1 MTNSK
6 TKQNPKITQR
16 AKPSKATSGKKPVS
30 KTASMKPDRPILAQ
44 SIQMIPLNKL
54 AMSPKNVRTVE
65 PSEAEDAELLAG
77 IREKGLI
84 QNLAGYED
92 GKGGYLI
99 DAGGRRLK
107 ALKALAE
114 EGVIPKTHPIP
125 CLIEDEAEAITTST
139 MENAQRAAMHP
150 ADQFEAYNQLTKEGR
165 SEDDIALK
173 FGVSV
178 DLVRRRLKLAR
189 VAPEIIDQFRLG
201 EINLECVMAFTLS
214 DDHDRQIAIWNS
226 VKDGWQVQPYGIKR
240 MLTETGYCAS
250 SKLGQFVGLEAY
262 EAAGGSVMTD
272 LFSDHDNTHLENSE
286 LLERLAIKKLQ
297 SHAKP
302 YKASWKWVDVHL
314 ELDHAA
320 LRSFGRVYPQ
330 DAEPDQALVEETE
343 ALTARMEELDCLNQ
357 EDTYSDEALEECRTI
372 EERLDQI
379 QEEVKE
385 ARFYRNEDR
394 KIAGVVISIGHQG
407 MLNVEKGL
415 VRPEDIPAVEV
426 SDETEDENTFSGS
439 GPKVTAPMSSI
450 PTPISDPATALRK
463 ADGITQSL
471 ATDLRSTRQHILRA
485 HLSADYDVAYDTLL
499 YALCEQALSQG
510 NCEALNITI
519 IPFLAPNRDNLHK
532 DTVAE
537 KMLQALKKDL
547 VLDWM
552 VLDAPED
559 FRAMASLPVEDKQA
573 LFAWAVGFA
582 LKPQLSNDNHP
593 SPILEEIGSR
603 LEVDV
608 AACWRPTAT
617 SYWGQVNK
625 AHAVKLSTDLIG
637 DEFAQE
643 RNRERKLDL
652 AVSMERAFAE
662 NATETEGFDV
672 AIAARTSRWLP
683 EGMTFEDTQRIEDDL
698 DVSVDRDDLQTAET
712 LPAFMQGGAA

>member
-6 TKQNPKITQR
+6 TKQNPKTAQK

-30 KTASMKPDRPILAQ
+30 KTASVKPDTPILAQ
-44 SIQMIPLNKL
+44 AIQMIPLNKL
-54 AMSPKNVRTVE
+54 SLSPKNVRTVQ

-114 EGVIPKTHPIP
+114 EGTIPKTHPIP

-150 ADQFEAYNQLTKEGR
+150 ADQFEAYNQMTKEGR

-214 DDHDRQIAIWNS
+214 DDHDRQIAVWNS
-226 VKDGWQVQPYGIKR
+226 VKDGWQVQPYTIKR
-240 MLTETGYCAS
+240 MLTETGYSAS

-272 LFSDHDNTHLENSE
+272 LFSDHDNTHLENPE
-286 LLERLAIKKLQ
+286 LLERLAIEKLQ
-297 SHAKP
+297 THAKP
-302 YKASWKWVDVHL
+302 YQASWKWVDVHL

-330 DAEPDQALVEETE
+330 EAEPDQALVEETE

-372 EERLDQI
+372 EERLEQI
-379 QEEVKE
+379 LEQIKE
-385 ARFYRNEDR
+385 ARFYRDEDC
-394 KIAGVVISIGHQG
+394 KVSGVVISIGHQG

-415 VRPEDIPAVEV
+415 VRPEDILAVEAV
-426 SDETEDENTFSGS
+426 DETEDESTSS
-439 GPKVTAPMSSI
+439 GPKVTAPMSST

-485 HLSADYDVAYDTLL
+485 HLSADYEVAYDTLL

-510 NCEALNITI
+510 NCEALNVSIN
-519 IPFLAPNRDNLHK
+519 PFLASNRDSLHK
-532 DTVAE
+532 ETVAD
-537 KMLQALKKDL
+537 KMLQALKNDL
-547 VLDWM
+547 QLEWM
-552 VLDAPED
+552 ALDAPED
-559 FRAMASLPVEDKQA
+559 FRVMSSLCLEDKQA

-593 SPILEEIGSR
+593 SPIIEEIGSR

-637 DEFAQE
+637 DEFADE

-652 AVSMERAFAE
+652 AASMERAFAE

-672 AIAARTSRWLP
+672 AIAAKTSRWLP
-683 EGMTFEDTQRIEDDL
+683 EGMAFEDTQRIEDDL
-698 DVSVDRDDLQTAET
+698 AESVEADAQNTEA
-712 LPAFMQGGAA
+712 LPVFMQGDAA